1 MKSGNCFSINQLKRK
16 RLMCKSKFSALRLP
30 VSASISAIIA
40 FAGYLLPQ
48 RAEAQCDSAL
58 SLPGSYQLT
67 FPSGGNNPELVHFGD
82 TIMVST
88 ATIRNAGANSLG
100 FSNAVLV
107 IVTPDNVPHFVI
119 NSVQTVGGSTCFGA
133 GGNDN
138 ASFKCPG
145 GISQGGATGNCGPDT
160 LPFSYVVRTN
170 DIGKFANFFTNYSNV
185 AGTFSGTCQN
195 QALPKQIIFGGSA
208 FGDTVSPD
216 FTISGGSRGCPSV
229 PVQVITPCISI
240 TKFCMSNCPA
250 SNPGAAV
257 YGQAI
262 NVQGDICNTGD
273 SPKPL
278 TDIQVTDVF
287 SGPIVAGSSNLT
299 FAPFITGTSIPFN
312 PATGLAN
319 GQCVHYMASYQPL
332 DQGGSSLCG
341 PFGDTISVTAADGT
355 FLNGVARRVSN
366 TDPCY
371 HTTDGTNYSNTG
383 PRPAVSAS
391 CSVCTAPCIAV
402 TKNCDT
408 VVLGFPNTISGS
420 VSNCGNVTLTN
431 VVLTDNVYG
440 SVATFT
446 SLAPGASQPYSKQ
459 VTNNTCGNF
468 PDTVTATGVGL
479 CGGQVSANATAHCI
493 VTESPCIHVTKLCDT
508 VGIGHANTVTAIVTN
523 CGNVALHGI
532 TVTDNLYG
540 SIGTTFSLPVGGTT
554 NLTKSVTN
562 GCGPWPN
569 TVTATGL
576 SPCNTLVSN
585 TSMATCVVTC
595 TPAIKVYKQVVC
607 YASGGCASFNADLTT
622 QKTATGVRIDPQN
635 DADCPAFCY
644 RITVVNSGNVPLSNV
659 VVTDAN
665 NSDGKV
671 LNLSGCGFPTTL
683 PVGGSASCM
692 VTTNHCVSAINVVTA
707 NGTGQDSSGAQVPV
721 QASDTNSV
729 LVLPISVSCSVQ
741 VLLTNGNAAPT
752 PPTCLTPG
760 TPYIVRT
767 IIINNGQFDLQ
778 NVQVTS
784 TGPDQLCNSPFTIAN
799 LAVNARRTNDCPFTC
814 DVQSTH
820 TYAVS
825 VSGVASQTTTNG
837 VVCDHNIFGQQIVAS
852 NTAPCSASVCC
863 AGCPKLRVTKGVA
876 CVICTTNANGV
887 VLECASFNGQFNK
900 DAFGIRSDT
909 QEPAFCYE
917 ITVSNTG
924 DVPLV
929 NLVVSDNRFGVLTNN
944 ITLGVGGELVF
955 RLTTNWIS
963 FAPNDKS
970 LAYAITNTVT
980 ASSTSSSYI
989 GCPNVDSGGTI
1000 SSSDFAIAHVRPLA
1014 ITCEKLVSVNGSPAT
1029 DSFSASGLIVTNIV
1043 WYAVVHNTGQ
1053 ADATNVVITESN
1065 NGNQL
1070 PCSTTI
1076 TIPLLD
1082 AGNSTGLIPLCT
1094 NGGFGVSACVETNIN
1109 NSIQVVAQA
1118 AAEGTNCVWD
1128 INGSNITARTS
1139 CQATVNLTC
1148 PKAGC
1153 TPGFWKNCTIHWG
1166 PTGYSTDQSV
1176 SSVFSLGNCCTS
1188 LGSVSLI
1195 NALSLPGGSGTCG
1208 GAQILL
1214 HAAVAGLLNASSPEL
1229 GGLYPLTAQQVIGM
1243 VNAAL
1248 QSCDRDMMTTLGGE
1262 IDRDNN
1268 SGCNGPNGGLPCHR
1282 LDLPRFSPTKVLE
1295 PTRTAPTAPTR

>member
-1 MKSGNCFSINQLKRK
+1 MLYIL
-16 RLMCKSKFSALRLP
+16 SKLCRPSSVWLP
-30 VSASISAIIA
+30 VAI
-40 FAGYLLPQ
+40 
-48 RAEAQCDSAL
+48 AL
-58 SLPGSYQLT
+58 GVLPGPEKLMAQVCNPGVGANIGVLT
-67 FPSGGNNPELVHFGD
+67 PTGATVVHNGTPTLVAHIGD
-82 TIMVST
+82 TIM
-88 ATIRNAGANSLG
+88 INSL
-100 FSNAVLV
+100 AVF
-107 IVTPDNVPHFVI
+107 TSAF
-119 NSVQTVGGSTCFGA
+119 GSTCGVTNGQGWVVYPNNSSQKAMQNFTLASSAA
-133 GGNDN
+133 GGSGHQCPSADAVCMSFTQTYVVN
-138 ASFKCPG
+138 AADMNQPLSFTTNNGTIGNTCQAFAQFNEVQFAFSVIGTPVG
-145 GISQGGATGNCGPDT
+145 SPGGAT
-160 LPFSYVVRTN
+160 
-170 DIGKFANFFTNYSNV
+170 A
-185 AGTFSGTCQN
+185 
-195 QALPKQIIFGGSA
+195 
-208 FGDTVSPD
+208 
-216 FTISGGSRGCPSV
+216 CPTV
-229 PVQVITPCISI
+229 PVLVLFPSIQV
-240 TKFCMSNCPA
+240 TKQCVTNCPP
-250 SNPGAAV
+250 NNAAV
-257 YGQAI
+257 YGSPIHFQGTVKNTSDTNTVLSHIAI
-262 NVQGDICNTGD
+262 SDSPSASITFSTTTALGNPFDPVVGNLNNQLVPGD
-273 SPKPL
+273 SVNYTGSYSP
-278 TDIQVTDVF
+278 
-287 SGPIVAGSSNLT
+287 AGSG
-299 FAPFITGTSIPFN
+299 A
-312 PATGLAN
+312 A
-319 GQCVHYMASYQPL
+319 
-332 DQGGSSLCG
+332 LCG
-341 PFGDTISVTAADGT
+341 PFSDTITVTAQDVT
-355 FLNGVARRVSN
+355 SLVISN
-366 TDPCY
+366 T
-371 HTTDGTNYSNTG
+371 
-383 PRPAVSAS
+383 ASAT
-391 CSVCTAPCIAV
+391 CSVCTTPCIAV
-402 TKNCDT
+402 TANCDT
-408 VVLGFPNTISGS
+408 VKLGAANTLSGS

-431 VVLTDNVYG
+431 VVVSDTLYG
-440 SVATFT
+440 QVATFA
-446 SLAPGASQPYSKQ
+446 SLAPGASQSYSKT
-459 VTNNTCGNF
+459 VTNSSCGSF
-468 PDTVTATGVGL
+468 PSTVNATGASL
-479 CGGQVSANATAHCI
+479 CGGGQVQASA
-493 VTESPCIHVTKLCDT
+493 
-508 VGIGHANTVTAIVTN
+508 G
-523 CGNVALHGI
+523 
-532 TVTDNLYG
+532 
-540 SIGTTFSLPVGGTT
+540 
-554 NLTKSVTN
+554 
-562 GCGPWPN
+562 
-569 TVTATGL
+569 
-576 SPCNTLVSN
+576 
-585 TSMATCVVTC
+585 ATCMVAC

-607 YASGGCASFNADLTT
+607 YAAGGCASFDNNLSN

-644 RITVVNSGNVPLSNV
+644 RITVTNSGNVTLTSV
-659 VVTDAN
+659 TVTDAN
-665 NSDGKV
+665 DSDGKV

-683 PVGGSASCM
+683 PVGGSASCV
-692 VTTNHCVSAINVVTA
+692 VTTNHCVNAINVVTA
-707 NGTGQDSSGAQVPV
+707 SGLGQDSTGAQVPV
-721 QASDTNSV
+721 VATDTNRV

-741 VLLTNGNAAPT
+741 VLLTNGTAAPT

-820 TYAVS
+820 TYSVS

-837 VVCDHNIFGQQIVAS
+837 VVCDHNMFGQQIVAS
-852 NTAPCSASVCC
+852 NTTPCSASVCC
-863 AGCPKLRVTKGVA
+863 AGCPQLRVTKGVA
-876 CVICTTNANGV
+876 CVVCTTNANGI

-917 ITVSNTG
+917 ITVSNNG
-924 DVPLV
+924 QVPLV

-944 ITLGVGGELVF
+944 VTLGVGGELVF

-980 ASSTSSSYI
+980 ASSTSPSYI

-1014 ITCEKLVSVNGSPAT
+1014 ITCEKLVSVNGGTPT
-1029 DSFSASGLIVTNIV
+1029 DSFSASGLIATNIV

-1053 ADATNVVITESN
+1053 ADAENIVITESN
-1065 NGNQL
+1065 SGNGL
-1070 PCSTTI
+1070 PCNVNI

-1094 NGGFGVSACVETNIN
+1094 NGGFSTSACVETNIQ

-1128 INGSNITARTS
+1128 IHGSNITARTT

-1166 PTGYSTDQSV
+1166 PTGYSTSQSV
-1176 SSVFSLGNCCTS
+1176 SSVFNLGNCCTS
-1188 LGSVSLI
+1188 LGGISLLD
-1195 NALSLPGGSGTCG
+1195 ALSLPGGSGTCG

-1229 GGLYPLTAQQVIGM
+1229 GGLYPLTKEEVLGM

-1282 LDLPRFSPTKVLE
+1282 LDFPRFAPTKVLD